1 MKEIHCTATFLCLL
15 EILQPV
21 KGCSTHHMFISSV
34 HRNVNTGYDHDSNEN
49 ANPMVRFSAS
59 PACAQTS
66 TPDVVTN
73 ISGEKR

>member
-1 MKEIHCTATFLCLL
+1 MSSENEGNSLYSNISLFTRNIATG
-15 EILQPV
+15 ER
-21 KGCSTHHMFISSV
+21 MFDTIK
-34 HRNVNTGYDHDSNEN
+34 HRNVNTGYDHDSNQN

-73 ISGEKR
+73 ISGETR